1 MRSDFVSMHNSMMMG
16 FCPALSLRGAKRRGN
31 PYFHTLRPLQN
42 RSVQGERIA
51 TPVCGLVRNDIVIL
65 NTCKKLAAAFQADHH
80 NLKYY
85 LLYQSMVGFATGA
98 IFRQNH
104 KKGRKNFRGPVL
116 FVLIFSGRWSK
127 IKTQSKIGSCN
138 EVFRTRAAT
147 ITRLC
152 FECTESP
159 WDLVHFLFF

>member
-1 MRSDFVSMHNSMMMG
+1 MHNSMMMMEY
-16 FCPALSLRGAKRRGN
+16 CPALSLRGEATWQSVFSH
-31 PYFHTLRPLQN
+31 PETSEN
-42 RSVQGERIA
+42 RSVQGGRIA
-51 TPVCGLVRNDIVIL
+51 EPVCGLVRNDIVIL

-80 NLKYY
+80 NLKFY
-85 LLYQSMVGFATGA
+85 LLYQSMGRFATGV

-104 KKGRKNFRGPVL
+104 KKRRKKFRRSVL
-116 FVLIFSGRWSK
+116 FVLIFPEGWSK
-127 IKTQSKIGSCN
+127 IKAQSKIGSCN

>member
-1 MRSDFVSMHNSMMMG
+1 MHNSMMMMEY
-16 FCPALSLRGAKRRGN
+16 CPALSLRGAKRRGN

-80 NLKYY
+80 NLKFY
-85 LLYQSMVGFATGA
+85 LLYQSMGRFATGV

-104 KKGRKNFRGPVL
+104 KKRRKKFRRSVL
-116 FVLIFSGRWSK
+116 FVLIFLEGWSK
-127 IKTQSKIGSCN
+127 IKAQSKIGSCN